1 MMNGAGGLLL
11 SPMKCAGHRRS
22 QRVRLRFAVGA
33 RARQRYPRAMAR
45 ILFTPPASDYL
56 VPTDGSFRIR
66 KAPTKPP
73 ANLRG
78 DEAKKDNQ
86 KALKEHVKVISELQA
101 LLYAA
106 DRHSLLLVFQAMD
119 AAGKDGTIGA
129 VLSGVNPAG
138 CQVQSFKSPSSR
150 ELDHDFL
157 WRISQSLPERGRI
170 GVFNRSHY
178 EEVLAVRVHQQYLD
192 AQNLPSPKASGAQ
205 LWQQRHESI
214 NEFEKHL
221 ARNGTVILKFF
232 LNVSKEEQRDRLLA
246 RIDEPDS
253 NWKFDPGDLRER
265 AKWADY
271 MKAFE
276 DTLRTTST
284 PWAPWYAIPA
294 DDKAFMRREVARIV
308 RVTLEGL
315 KLKFPKVSEER
326 LAEMQRLRTML
337 LSE

>member
-1 MMNGAGGLLL
+1 M
-11 SPMKCAGHRRS
+11 S
-22 QRVRLRFAVGA
+22 
-33 RARQRYPRAMAR
+33 R
-45 ILFTPPASDYL
+45 ILFTPPASDYQ
-56 VPTDGSFRIR
+56 VSTDGSFRIR

-73 ANLRG
+73 VGARG

-106 DRHSLLLVFQAMD
+106 DRHSVLLVFQAMD
-119 AAGKDGTIGA
+119 AAGKDGTIRA

-157 WRISQSLPERGRI
+157 WRISQALPERGRI

-178 EEVLAVRVHQQYLD
+178 EEVLAVRVHAAYLE
-192 AQNLPSPKASGAQ
+192 AQNLPSPRASGPA
-205 LWQQRHESI
+205 LWKQRHESI

-232 LNVSKEEQRDRLLA
+232 LNVSKEEQRERLLA

-265 AKWADY
+265 AMWGEY

-308 RVTLEGL
+308 RATLEGL

-326 LAEMQRLRTML
+326 LAEMQRLRAL
-337 LSE
+337 LLDE